1 MMIIYFLLSGLVAKR
16 HYNFGHGIG
25 RSGDL
30 LEAQPKAAGSSIL
43 AELTNLLLLDLM
55 KFLGIRTTTKSVIV
69 PMATGM
75 TILLSI
81 LSFKAARCGAKYI
94 LWSRIDQKSCF
105 KSILATGA
113 IPVIIEPKLVNEQL
127 ETDIELFESRILE
140 LEPENIICIISTT
153 SCFAPRACDNIVEL
167 GKLCDKFNI
176 PHLVNNA
183 YGLQSTYYA
192 HQIEQATRSGRVDLF
207 IQSTDKNLM
216 VPVGG
221 AIIASSN
228 CETIN
233 NVAKF
238 YPGRASSSQSL
249 DVFMTVLSLGRLG
262 YKRMMTE
269 RSELFEYMKLKLS
282 DLASKYHERV
292 LNSNKNPISLAIS
305 LSTFDEDQLTRIGSM
320 LFLRGVSGT
329 RVITSFETK
338 TMKEYKFQCWGS
350 HTSICSTPYL
360 TAAVA
365 LGIRKDEIDIF
376 IAKLDKILTK
386 IKLSQAVAENTDNIR
401 VIKEI

>member
-1 MMIIYFLLSGLVAKR
+1 MILFFLSGLVAKR

-43 AELTNLLLLDLM
+43 SELTNLLLLDLI
-55 KFLGIRTTTKSVIV
+55 KFLGIKTTTKSVIV

-81 LSFKAARCGAKYI
+81 LSFKSARCGAKYI

-113 IPVIIEPKLVNEQL
+113 IPVIIEPKLTNEQL

-153 SCFAPRACDNIVEL
+153 SGFAPRACDNIVEL

-183 YGLQSTYYA
+183 YGLQSTYCA
-192 HQIEQATRSGRVDLF
+192 HQIEQATRLGRVDLF

-221 AIIASSN
+221 AILASSN

-269 RSELFEYMKLKLS
+269 RTELFEYMKLKLS

-305 LSTFDEDQLTRIGSM
+305 LSTFDEDQLTKIGSM

-329 RVITSFETK
+329 RVITTFETK
-338 TMKEYKFQCWGS
+338 TMGEYKFKCWGS
-350 HTSICSTPYL
+350 HTSICSTSYL

-376 IAKLDKILTK
+376 IAKLDKIFTK
-386 IKLSQAVAENTDNIR
+386 IKHSQAVAENTDNVQVIR
-401 VIKEI
+401 EI